1 MSYALLYDSTE
12 CVECGVCLQACKMMW
27 DLPEVDGDHLCENT
41 LTTLEVHDGHPVR
54 RMCMHCN
61 EPACASVCPVGALE
75 KTPEGPVNYHP
86 EKCIGCR
93 YCMMACPF
101 SIPKYEWSSAIP
113 KVKKCVMCFSRVEKG
128 KVPAC
133 VLPCKVGAM
142 KFGDR
147 AELLA
152 EAKERIR
159 NNPDRYY
166 DHIYGEKE
174 AGGTGVMVIAA
185 VAPEK
190 LGLPMTIPTEPL
202 PQFTWRVL
210 SKLPGVVGV
219 GASFCLGMWWLINRR
234 DKIREEEFETIP
246 APQPTPAA
254 KREREREEVL
264 S

>member
-1 MSYALLYDSTE
+1 MSYALLYDSTK
-12 CVECGVCLQACKMMW
+12 CVECGVCLTACKMKW
-27 DLPEVDGDHLCENT
+27 DLPEGDLDRLGENT
-41 LTTLEVHDGHPVR
+41 FTTLEVHDGHPVR

-101 SIPKYEWSSAIP
+101 GVPKYEWSSAIP
-113 KVKKCVMCFSRVEKG
+113 TVRKCVMCHDRVKEG

-133 VLPCKVGAM
+133 TLPCRVGAM

-147 AELLA
+147 DELLA
-152 EAKERIR
+152 EARERIR
-159 NNPDRYY
+159 TSPDAYY
-166 DHIYGEKE
+166 PYIYGEKE
-174 AGGTGVMVIAA
+174 AGGTGVLVIGA

-190 LGLPMTIPTEPL
+190 LGLPMNIPLEPL
-202 PQFTWRVL
+202 PQKTWQVL
-210 SKLPGVVGV
+210 SKLPGVVAV

-234 DKIREEEFETIP
+234 DKIREEEFVMAKEEQ
-246 APQPTPAA
+246 AVATPA
-254 KREREREEVL
+254 REVEEVL
-264 S
+264 Q